1 MGNCPVAFRSA
12 ASLQKARAQ
21 AITAAGVSKDAI
33 AKATC
38 WFLRCFCR
46 TLAPEL
52 SRILTTISLESQFTN
67 SHSNNIVKQTNYLM
81 TNLKTALIGTGF
93 MGKVHA
99 ENLRRLGTV
108 EIASV
113 AGSSVERA
121 RQFGNSIGVNRTTGN
136 YKELLEDSSIHAVH
150 VLTPNALHHPICRA
164 ALQAGKHVL
173 CEKPFT
179 VSVQQARELVD
190 LAAETG
196 RANCIQH
203 NLRYYPVVQQIRRMI
218 EAGDLGEILIVQG
231 TYSQDW
237 LLYDT
242 DWNWRVQTQA
252 NGDLRAMGDIG
263 SHWMDMIQHVT
274 GLRITELC
282 ADLATFHRTRRKP
295 KGSVQTFAGKT
306 LQPADYEIVS
316 IDTDDFGSV
325 LLRLGDRARGAFTV
339 SQMSAGRKNMFTI
352 DLYGTKAG
360 VAWNQERPDE
370 LWIGR
375 RNSPN
380 QIILKD
386 PALLYP
392 QAAAY
397 ADLPGGHSEGYDD
410 THKQVFKR
418 FYARVADP
426 SAPLD
431 YPTFEDGLLGMQL
444 LEKVAESSQKRGW
457 VTV

>member
-1 MGNCPVAFRSA
+1 M
-12 ASLQKARAQ
+12 Q
-21 AITAAGVSKDAI
+21 I
-33 AKATC
+33 
-38 WFLRCFCR
+38 
-46 TLAPEL
+46 
-52 SRILTTISLESQFTN
+52 
-67 SHSNNIVKQTNYLM
+67 
-81 TNLKTALIGTGF
+81 LKTALIGTGF

-113 AGSSVERA
+113 AGSSTERA
-121 RQFGNSIGVNRTTGN
+121 REFGTSIGVNRTTGN
-136 YKELLEDSSIHAVH
+136 YQELLEDSSIAAVH
-150 VLTPNALHHPICRA
+150 ILTPNALHSPICRA

-179 VSVQQARELVD
+179 VSLAEARELVD
-190 LAAETG
+190 LAAQTG
-196 RANCIQH
+196 LANCIQH
-203 NLRYYPVVQQIRRMI
+203 NLRYYPLVQQIRRMI

-237 LLYDT
+237 LLFDT
-242 DWNWRVQTQA
+242 DWNWRVDA
-252 NGDLRAMGDIG
+252 KDNGELRAMGDIG

-282 ADLATFHRTRRKP
+282 ADLATFHRTRRRP
-295 KGSVQTFAGKT
+295 QGSVETFAGKQ
-306 LQPADYEIVS
+306 LNAKDYATVP

-325 LLRLGDRARGAFTV
+325 LLRLGERARGAFTV

-352 DLYGTKAG
+352 EIYGTKAG
-360 VAWNQERPDE
+360 VSWNQERPDE
-370 LWIGR
+370 LWIGQ
-375 RNSPN
+375 RNRPN

-418 FYARVADP
+418 FYARVANP
-426 SAPLD
+426 AAPVE
-431 YPTFEDGLLGMQL
+431 YPTFEDGLLGMKL
-444 LEKVAESSQKRGW
+444 LEKVAESAKKRGW
-457 VTV
+457 VVS

>member
-1 MGNCPVAFRSA
+1 M
-12 ASLQKARAQ
+12 
-21 AITAAGVSKDAI
+21 
-33 AKATC
+33 
-38 WFLRCFCR
+38 
-46 TLAPEL
+46 
-52 SRILTTISLESQFTN
+52 RI
-67 SHSNNIVKQTNYLM
+67 
-81 TNLKTALIGTGF
+81 LKTALIGTGF

-108 EIASV
+108 EITSI
-113 AGSSVERA
+113 AGSSEQRA
-121 RQFGNSIGVNRTTGN
+121 RDFAKSIGVSRATGN
-136 YKELLEDSSIHAVH
+136 YQDLLKDPSIDAVH
-150 VLTPNALHHPICRA
+150 VLTPNALHYPICRA

-179 VSVQQARELVD
+179 VTVDQARELVD
-190 LAAETG
+190 LAAKTKL
-196 RANCIQH
+196 ANCIQH
-203 NLRYYPVVQQIRRMI
+203 NLRYYPMVQQIRRMI

-242 DWNWRVQTQA
+242 DWNWRVDA
-252 NGDLRAMGDIG
+252 KDNGRLRAMGDIG

-282 ADLATFHRTRRKP
+282 ADLATFHSTRRRP
-295 KGSVQTFAGKT
+295 KGSVETFAGKKLET
-306 LQPADYEIVS
+306 GDYETVP

-325 LLRLGDRARGAFTV
+325 LLRLGDCARGAFTV

-352 DLYGTKAG
+352 EIYGTKAG
-360 VAWNQERPDE
+360 VSWNQERPDE

-380 QIILKD
+380 QIMVKD

-418 FYARVADP
+418 FYARVADL
-426 SAPLD
+426 SAPVE
-431 YPTFEDGLLGMQL
+431 YPTFEDGLWGMRL
-444 LEKVAESSQKRGW
+444 LEKVAESSQNRGW

>member
-1 MGNCPVAFRSA
+1 
-12 ASLQKARAQ
+12 
-21 AITAAGVSKDAI
+21 
-33 AKATC
+33 
-38 WFLRCFCR
+38 
-46 TLAPEL
+46 
-52 SRILTTISLESQFTN
+52 
-67 SHSNNIVKQTNYLM
+67 
-81 TNLKTALIGTGF
+81 

-113 AGSSVERA
+113 AGSSAERA
-121 RQFGNSIGVNRTTGN
+121 QEFAKSIGVSRATGN
-136 YKELLEDSSIHAVH
+136 YQELLEDSGIQAVH
-150 VLTPNALHHPICRA
+150 VLTPNALHYPICRA
-164 ALQAGKHVL
+164 ALLAGKHVL

-179 VSVQQARELVD
+179 ISLQQAHELIE
-190 LAAETG
+190 LAAHKG
-196 RANCIQH
+196 LANCIQH
-203 NLRYYPVVQQIRRMI
+203 NLRYYPLVQQIRRMI

-242 DWNWRVQTQA
+242 DWNWRVDSKE

-263 SHWMDMIQHVT
+263 SHWMDTIQHVT
-274 GLRITELC
+274 GLPITELC
-282 ADLATFHRTRRKP
+282 ADLATFHRARRRP
-295 KGSVQTFAGKT
+295 KGSVETFAGK
-306 LQPADYEIVS
+306 QARAGDYEAVPVS
-316 IDTDDFGSV
+316 TDDFASV

-339 SQMSAGRKNMFTI
+339 SQMSAGRKNMFSI
-352 DLYGTKAG
+352 EIYGTKAG
-360 VAWNQERPDE
+360 ASWNQERPDE
-370 LWIGR
+370 LWIGQ
-375 RNSPN
+375 RNNPN
-380 QIILKD
+380 QIVLKD

-426 SAPLD
+426 SAPVE
-431 YPTFEDGLLGMQL
+431 YPTFEDGMLGMKL
-444 LEKVAESSQKRGW
+444 LEKVAESSNKRGW